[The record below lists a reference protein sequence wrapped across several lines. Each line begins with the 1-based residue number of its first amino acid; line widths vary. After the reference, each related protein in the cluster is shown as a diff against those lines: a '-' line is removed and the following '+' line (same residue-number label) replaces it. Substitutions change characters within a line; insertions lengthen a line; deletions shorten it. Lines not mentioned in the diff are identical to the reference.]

1 MAELLTDVDGQ
12 LLHRLDDCAA
22 LLGASRSQLVE
33 RALRLYLD
41 HAADPE
47 PSTSSPDSVLKAG
60 VDWSVVKDTLVASHC
75 PYRSCPQ
82 HGNCPIELCPL

>member
-22 LLGASRSQLVE
+22 LQGASRSQLVE
-33 RALRLYLD
+33 RALRQYLD
-41 HAADPE
+41 RADGLAPSITAPE
-47 PSTSSPDSVLKAG
+47 SGPEAG

-75 PYRSCPQ
+75 PYRSCPH
-82 HGNCPIELCPL
+82 HGSCPIELCPL